1 MDLKMSSNIADQL
14 SEGDKQQTFG
24 GKSLRGECSS
34 LVAQLRDEVLQ
45 ILEPELKAQEE
56 SSERVVVRTQILM
69 RDAVEYKNKLEA
81 MKNRYTARLQQ
92 VSSALVKK

>member
-1 MDLKMSSNIADQL
+1 MSSNIADQL
-14 SEGDKQQTFG
+14 SEGDEGDKQQTLG
-24 GKSLRGECSS
+24 SISLRGECSS

-81 MKNRYTARLQQ
+81 MKSQYTARLQQ
-92 VSSALVKK
+92 VSSALGKK